1 MKMRLPGF
9 DQELVWTSTQHVN
22 ELIVE
27 NSQFFR
33 RIIQDFY
40 QHEDD
45 GSGISLI
52 DQGQALDFASDIET
66 VINPTQLDFNN
77 RRVTLNFFKLL
88 TQASL
93 NENNYLPTQ
102 ELKATLASYLVDLV
116 ESTQINFQIGT
127 DDFALTQLAKAV
139 NLHLISDENFL
150 TRLIEYQE
158 VMRELGKVKLTVW
171 INLRSFLTNEQLQ
184 QLLAANNERELNT
197 LLLESTPRQPIRS
210 LPRMIID
217 KQLCQI

>member
-184 QLLAANNERELNT
+184 QLLAANNERELNA